1 MREEKV
7 DNIKRLKHE
16 LQQLDIKKK
25 RYKKKLEEITIQSET
40 QDMDL
45 EVLRKQVKREVN
57 DLNKLNFDIDKARL
71 NIELEEEMQKRNKE
85 LDK

>member
-71 NIELEEEMQKRNKE
+71 NIELEEEMQKGNKE

>member
-1 MREEKV
+1 
-7 DNIKRLKHE
+7 
-16 LQQLDIKKK
+16 
-25 RYKKKLEEITIQSET
+25 
-40 QDMDL
+40 MDL

-71 NIELEEEMQKRNKE
+71 NIELEEEISRRNKE